1 MDSESDATTGSADCR
16 ELTERE
22 IASSSGSTTSS
33 TTLECTSECCQD
45 SSSVL
50 RPSFQQKSP
59 SILSKTRKLQGNK
72 WRQFSPEWFESYT
85 WLVLCTTTLK
95 AYCHYCKYCATQG
108 LLFDKTVDS
117 AFVSVGFDNW
127 KKAHE
132 RFKQHAQSISHREA
146 MMKIDSM
153 KRPGIEAQ
161 LSSQLKQSQKTHQ
174 KMLKIQLSSL
184 RFLLRQ
190 GLAIRGHEELEG
202 NLFQLL
208 LLRKEECPEL
218 QQWIESKKYLSS
230 DIINEMIGM
239 TAHCVLRALLY
250 DIREA
255 VRYSLI
261 ADEATDISHKEQL
274 CITIRWVDK
283 DFNINEDTLELY

>member
-1 MDSESDATTGSADCR
+1 M
-16 ELTERE
+16 
-22 IASSSGSTTSS
+22 
-33 TTLECTSECCQD
+33 
-45 SSSVL
+45 
-50 RPSFQQKSP
+50 
-59 SILSKTRKLQGNK
+59 
-72 WRQFSPEWFESYT
+72 
-85 WLVLCTTTLK
+85 
-95 AYCHYCKYCATQG
+95 
-108 LLFDKTVDS
+108 
-117 AFVSVGFDNW
+117 
-127 KKAHE
+127 AHE

-146 MMKIDSM
+146 MM

-184 RFLLRQ
+184 RFLLQQ
-190 GLAIRGHEELEG
+190 GFAIREHEELEG

-274 CITIRWVDK
+274 CITIR
-283 DFNINEDTLELY
+283 